1 MSAIAPKN
9 ITELARRELEE
20 ELDRYETPQECLE
33 YLLDDSHFKSISKE
47 LVEILQNVCGLTERS
62 TDEMIQFV
70 AERILELENPEG
82 FTKEALRNK
91 KKVVAKWFNKNVVP
105 DRESSIKICFALK
118 LDYVKSKEF
127 LRKGCKSYAFNVRNA
142 EDAVYMYCLMKGRTY
157 AEAQELLDKYY
168 DAKAPEIIPAVAAA
182 PSSSSTTQILLQ
194 EIKDGGMD
202 ESALES
208 DDSFLKNVLIRNKNR
223 FTGYAKTAT
232 KIYFEQKRCLQEK
245 LIRSNINEAVN
256 GVITADIENDPDE
269 FPVVEY
275 NAVINLLLRTLK
287 TFSSKHDEFSPLLSL
302 LETDNTTATQVW
314 DDIMELFD
322 KDAFKD
328 PCDKGAFLDKMMPVD
343 AMLREVMHDLPYDRW
358 KADRDFASYSRSSL
372 SDLVQGLTIKRGYEA
387 FEKAIEDAF
396 KKNPKKSSKKDPAKE
411 LEKITFSTSTRKI
424 IILMFYL
431 NYIDG
436 WTPDT
441 DYDEK
446 NYDLFFNELT
456 DILDECQFAS
466 LYHADPFDWLVLRSV
481 IGIERYE
488 PWTDMRSSDAA
499 AINEADPSEY
509 FFEVLRMSFDSSSPE
524 RYLSRYEALNR
535 TYDHLL
541 EQIRYEE
548 ARMLSFGQISYGDRV
563 QHSQSP
569 NASFTYK
576 VEASIDRNLPAKAAE
591 AAEHLE
597 KLYKETIS
605 AINTV
610 VDEKERN
617 ILIKRYIEFKD
628 FGKIADE
635 MEISSTD
642 VIKKH
647 MIALEHVD
655 IPSAL
660 LKEFED

>member
-33 YLLDDSHFKSISKE
+33 YLLDGSHFKSISKE
-47 LVEILQNVCGLTERS
+47 LVEILQNICGLTDRS

-91 KKVVAKWFNKNVVP
+91 KKVVARWFNKNVVP
-105 DRESSIKICFALK
+105 DRESAIKICFALK
-118 LDYVKSKEF
+118 LDYEKTKEF

-157 AEAQELLDKYY
+157 AEAQELLDRYY
-168 DAKAPEIIPAVAAA
+168 NAEAPEIIPAVAAA
-182 PSSSSTTQILLQ
+182 PSGSSTTQILLR
-194 EIKDGGMD
+194 EIKDGCMD

-208 DDSFLKNVLIRNKNR
+208 DDSFLNNILIRNKNR

-232 KIYFEQKRCLQEK
+232 KIYFEQKRSLQER
-245 LIRSNINEAVN
+245 LIRNSISEAVN
-256 GVITADIENDPDE
+256 GIAVADNVDDDLSNED
-269 FPVVEY
+269 Y
-275 NAVINLLLRTLK
+275 NAVIYRLLNTLNA
-287 TFSSKHDEFSPLLSL
+287 FSPDHDEFSPLLSL
-302 LETDNTTATQVW
+302 LETDNTTAAQVW
-314 DDIMELFD
+314 NDIMELFD
-322 KDAFKD
+322 QDAFKD
-328 PCDKGAFLDKMMPVD
+328 PCDKGAFLDKMMPID

-358 KADRDFASYSRSSL
+358 KADRDFASYTRSSL

-387 FEKAIEDAF
+387 FEQDPQ
-396 KKNPKKSSKKDPAKE
+396 KN
-411 LEKITFSTSTRKI
+411 TFTTSTRKI
-424 IILMFYL
+424 IMLMFYL

-456 DILDECQFAS
+456 EILDECQFAS
-466 LYHADPFDWLVLRSV
+466 LYHADPFDWLMLRSV

-488 PWTDMRSSDAA
+488 PWADMRSGDDST
-499 AINEADPSEY
+499 NETDLSEY
-509 FFEVLRMSFDSSSPE
+509 FFEVLRLSFDSSSPE
-524 RYLSRYEALNR
+524 RYLSRYEALKR
-535 TYDHLL
+535 TYEHLL
-541 EQIRYEE
+541 EQIRHEE
-548 ARMLSFGQISYGDRV
+548 ASMFSFGQISYGDRV

-576 VEASIDRNLPAKAAE
+576 VDASIDRNLPAKASE
-591 AAEHLE
+591 AADQLE
-597 KLYKETIS
+597 QLYKETVA

-610 VDEKERN
+610 ADGKERN
-617 ILIKRYIEFKD
+617 ILIKRYIEFKN
-628 FGKIADE
+628 FGEISDE
-635 MEISSTD
+635 MNMSSTE

-647 MIALEHVD
+647 TIALEHVD

-660 LKEFED
+660 LNEFED